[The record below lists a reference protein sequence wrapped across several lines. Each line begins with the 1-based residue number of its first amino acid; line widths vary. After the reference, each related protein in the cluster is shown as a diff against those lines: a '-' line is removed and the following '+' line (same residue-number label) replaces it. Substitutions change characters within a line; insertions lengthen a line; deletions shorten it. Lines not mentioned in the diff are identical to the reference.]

1 MRKWFPFFKKHAI
14 IGVKNMTLDEK
25 LYKLRTDKGITQAKL
40 ADHLSV
46 TRQTVSKWET
56 GEAIPS
62 TDNLKRLSTFYNVPL
77 EYLVLTSEQS
87 DKMMTQEVQ
96 LLPNQVH
103 ENESSTENEK
113 VPASVGKGI
122 SATRRWVILGG
133 TVAILIL
140 ICCIVLWVTKPAT
153 NNISL
158 DETGK
163 KEVSVL
169 SEDSFDFTF

>member
-1 MRKWFPFFKKHAI
+1 MRKRFPFVKKHAI

-40 ADHLSV
+40 ADHLNV
-46 TRQTVSKWET
+46 TRQTVSKKWET

-87 DKMMTQEVQ
+87 DKTMTQVDQ
-96 LLPNQVH
+96 LIPNQVQ
-103 ENESSTENEK
+103 ESESRAEYEK
-113 VPASVGKGI
+113 VSASVVKGASPI
-122 SATRRWVILGG
+122 RRWIILGS
-133 TVAILIL
+133 TVAVIIL
-140 ICCIVLWVTKPAT
+140 ICCIVLWVARPAT

-158 DETGK
+158 DETEK
-163 KEVSVL
+163 KGSL
-169 SEDSFDFTF
+169 CPF